1 MAKVEEQPSD
11 ALGDDA
17 ITLLSELIRRPSMT
31 PEDAGCQD
39 LLAARLAPLGF
50 ACESMPFG
58 QVLNL
63 WARKGSESPL
73 VCFAGH
79 TDVVPPGADSDWQ
92 TDPFEPVMIDGYLH
106 GRGAADMKSGLVA
119 MLLAVEQFLADRPGH
134 KGSIAFLITSD
145 EEGPAIDGT
154 RKVLEVLGQ
163 RGEKIDYCVVGEPS
177 SSNRLGDVV
186 RIGRRGSLSA
196 RLEIRGIQGHVAYP
210 QHADNPIHRFAP
222 VLNALHEMTWDDGNA
237 DFPPTSMQ
245 MVEVRAG
252 VGAANVTPPSLSA
265 EFNFRYSNEWNHDSL
280 QREVERLL
288 EQFDLDYTLEWVLSG
303 EPYLTEPGTLIDA
316 VVAAVTEQTGR
327 APELSTGG
335 GTSDGRFISP
345 TGAEVVELGLA
356 NATVHKA
363 NERVRVDDIDKLAA
377 IYVKVLERLLAD

>member
-1 MAKVEEQPSD
+1 MAKVEEPPSD